1 MDLRLEGSM
10 RMKTRTAALGLAT
23 VLLGTPLA
31 TVSLAA
37 NATAATTTTASVTS
51 AAAGRPTLNK
61 GATGPSVSYLQTRLK
76 ALHYDP
82 GALDGKYGTNTVYAV
97 WAFQKVNWIKPSST
111 VGTSTWK
118 ALAKPKT
125 PKALIHGGASSRIEI
140 NLKTQLLVFYKNS
153 KITLISHI
161 SSGSGKRYYSR
172 GSWHKAV
179 TPTGNFKIFRR
190 IKGWHRSALGLLYN
204 PVYFSGGV
212 AVHGEGSVPLYPAS
226 HGCVR
231 IPVHTGDLVYPLA
244 SMGTR
249 VYVRR

>member
-1 MDLRLEGSM
+1 
-10 RMKTRTAALGLAT
+10 MKMRTAALGLAG

-31 TVSLAA
+31 TVSPAS
-37 NATAATTTTASVTS
+37 NATASTASITTVIS

-61 GATGPSVSYLQTRLK
+61 GAKGSSVSYLQTRLK
-76 ALHYDP
+76 SLHYDP
-82 GALDGKYGTNTVYAV
+82 GALDGKYGNNTVYAV
-97 WAFQKVNWIKPSST
+97 WAFQKVNGIKPSST
-111 VGTSTWK
+111 VGASTWN
-118 ALAKPKT
+118 ALARPRT
-125 PKALIHGGASSRIEI
+125 PKALIHGGATSRIEI
-140 NLKTQLLVFYKNS
+140 NLKTQLLVFYKS
-153 KITLISHI
+153 GKIRLISHI
-161 SSGSGKRYYSR
+161 SSGSGKRYYSQ
-172 GSWHKAV
+172 GHYHTAT

-212 AVHGEGSVPLYPAS
+212 AVHGEGSVPLHPAS

-231 IPVHTGDLVYPLA
+231 IPVHTGDIVYPLA

>member
-1 MDLRLEGSM
+1 M
-10 RMKTRTAALGLAT
+10 RMKTKTAALGLAA
-23 VLLGTPLA
+23 VLVGTPLA
-31 TVSLAA
+31 TVSLAST
-37 NATAATTTTASVTS
+37 ATAATAPAIATAFVPASAS

-61 GATGPSVSYLQTRLK
+61 GAKGPDVSYLQSRLK

-97 WAFQKVNWIKPSST
+97 WAFQKVNGLKPSST
-111 VGTSTWK
+111 VGAGTWK
-118 ALAKPKT
+118 ALARPKT
-125 PKALIHGGASSRIEI
+125 PKALIRGGAASRIEI
-140 NLKTQLLVFYKNS
+140 NLRTQLLVFYKS
-153 KITLISHI
+153 GKIRLISHI
-161 SSGSGKRYYSR
+161 SSGSGKRYYSQ
-172 GSWHKAV
+172 GKWHTAT

>member
-1 MDLRLEGSM
+1 
-10 RMKTRTAALGLAT
+10 MKTKTAALGLTA

-31 TVSLAA
+31 TVAPASA
-37 NATAATTTTASVTS
+37 ATATASIAAVAAAPAGHPTLKKGAKGASVT
-51 AAAGRPTLNK
+51 
-61 GATGPSVSYLQTRLK
+61 YLQKRLK
-76 ALHYDP
+76 SLHYDP
-82 GALDGKYGTNTVYAV
+82 GAINGTYGTNTAYAV
-97 WAFQKVNWIKPSST
+97 WAFQKVNGIKPGNT
-111 VGTSTWK
+111 VGVGTWA

-125 PKALIHGGASSRIEI
+125 PKALIRGGAATRIEI
-140 NLKTQLLVFYKNS
+140 NLKTQLLVFYKGG
-153 KITLISHI
+153 KIVLISHI
-161 SSGSGKRYYSR
+161 SSGSGKRYYSQ
-172 GSWHKAV
+172 GSWHTAT

-204 PVYFSGGV
+204 PVYFTGGI

-244 SMGTR
+244 TMGTR